1 MELKFGIIPIYSET
15 FDLCKILE
23 DGGISCPVA
32 SGSHTATV
40 TETVPAAVP
49 SVSSAP
55 VCVGL
60 LLIGSGGDNWT
71 IISKRLQLLQPRG

>member
-1 MELKFGIIPIYSET
+1 MELKFGIIPIYSGT
-15 FDLCKILE
+15 VALCDILKV
-23 DGGISCPVA
+23 GGIPCPVA

-40 TETVPAAVP
+40 TKTVPAEVP

-71 IISKRLQLLQPRG
+71 IISKRLQLL

>member
-1 MELKFGIIPIYSET
+1 MELKFGIIPIYSGT
-15 FDLCKILE
+15 FVLCEILK
-23 DGGISCPVA
+23 DAGIPCPVA

-40 TETVPAAVP
+40 TETVPAEVP
-49 SVSSAP
+49 SVSSAS

-71 IISKRLQLLQPRG
+71 IISKRLQLS

>member
-1 MELKFGIIPIYSET
+1 MELKFGIIPIYSNT
-15 FDLCKILE
+15 LDLCNILK
-23 DGGISCPVA
+23 DAGITCPVA

-40 TETVPAAVP
+40 TETVPAEVP

-55 VCVGL
+55 LCVGL

-71 IISKRLQLLQPRG
+71 IISKRLQLL